1 MDVMVATA
9 KMVSKFALTNTVV
22 RDMVTEIRQAT
33 NDQEK
38 MRTLKKWTERYK
50 LSIGKTAG
58 TPRTRKTTRKHATQG
73 ELFRNYFGALHG
85 FLSRGSRTGKAFK
98 RLSQFKM
105 SSEAEIIKYRAEWAE
120 LKQTLDHLFQEDA

>member
-1 MDVMVATA
+1 
-9 KMVSKFALTNTVV
+9 
-22 RDMVTEIRQAT
+22 
-33 NDQEK
+33 

-50 LSIGKTAG
+50 LSSGKTP
-58 TPRTRKTTRKHATQG
+58 TTSRTRKTTRKHATQG

-105 SSEAEIIKYRAEWAE
+105 SSEAEIIKNKAEWAE